1 MINSRLVL
9 VVLLD
14 SQIGE
19 IGNLSGKNTAP
30 ARPI

>member
-1 MINSRLVL
+1 MNSRLVL

-14 SQIGE
+14 CQIGE
-19 IGNLSGKNTAP
+19 IGNLSSKITAP